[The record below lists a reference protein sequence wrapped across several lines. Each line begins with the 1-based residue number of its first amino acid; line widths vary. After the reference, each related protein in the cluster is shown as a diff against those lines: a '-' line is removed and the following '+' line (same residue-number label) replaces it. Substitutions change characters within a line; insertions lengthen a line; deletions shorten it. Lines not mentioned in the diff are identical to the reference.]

1 MHSNKTELRDGRG
14 VWTKDSIEII
24 LRGYDIRYSE
34 SIDHWESIKELVTCG
49 LTEANFE
56 VLGSGSYIVRF
67 LLEKGTWMCS
77 VRLWRSD
84 EGQIAFKVR
93 DDRYAGVDL
102 IHLWDYIR
110 ETW

>member
-1 MHSNKTELRDGRG
+1 MKATELRDGQR
-14 VWTKDSIEII
+14 VWTKDSIETI
-24 LRGYDIRYSE
+24 LKGYDIRYSE
-34 SIDHWESIKELVTCG
+34 SDEHWKSIKELVICG
-49 LTEANFE
+49 LTEANFK
-56 VLGSGSYIVRF
+56 VLSSTPHTLRF
-67 LLEKGTWMCS
+67 VLEKGNWICS
-77 VRLWRSD
+77 VRLWRTD